1 MEFLNEPVLPQT
13 LPRVEEV
20 RFTPLSPDYRKVL
33 RWEWAITMLVLLFL
47 LIFLVA
53 LIPKMQQSLLIGFL
67 GAGWLLLAASWFLL
81 MEKSFVSK
89 GYAIREKDVI
99 YRSGWIF
106 QSTHTCP
113 FNRIQH
119 STVTM
124 GPLERKFG
132 LARLV
137 LYTAGSNEADM
148 SIPGLTQPEAQSLK
162 EWITKKIAD
171 EPAGEL

>member
-1 MEFLNEPVLPQT
+1 MDFLNEAVLPES
-13 LPRVEEV
+13 LPLAEAV
-20 RFTPLSPDYRKVL
+20 PLIPLTPDYRKVL
-33 RWEWAITMLVLLFL
+33 RLEWAITILFLLTVLVLLTVFVDRL
-47 LIFLVA
+47 QQPVWISIAGGAWLV
-53 LIPKMQQSLLIGFL
+53 
-67 GAGWLLLAASWFLL
+67 LAAAWFFL
-81 MEKSFVSK
+81 MEKSFQNK
-89 GYAIREKDVI
+89 AYAIRDKDVI
-99 YRSGWIF
+99 YRSGWII

-137 LYTAGSNEADM
+137 LYTAGSNDADL
-148 SIPGLTQPEAQSLK
+148 SIPGLTQATAQQLK

-171 EPAGEL
+171 EPEGQL